1 MSDEVP
7 AVIRALYSGL
17 ESGAHGEALRGL
29 FTAGASSVE
38 HPNAFNPAGSRR
50 SLDEMLAASTAG
62 AGLLREQSY
71 DVRSCIVAGDL
82 AILRVR
88 WTGIVAR
95 DVGPLRTGRS
105 LVADIAQFVQID
117 GQRIAAIETYDCYEP
132 LDHQRPA

>member
-1 MSDEVP
+1 QPGQGGDVDRGRVQGGHAVQSALHNPYCTSKVVLMSDEVP

-62 AGLLREQSY
+62 AGLLREQRY

-95 DVGPLRTGRS
+95 EVGPLRPGR
-105 LVADIAQFVQID
+105 
-117 GQRIAAIETYDCYEP
+117 
-132 LDHQRPA
+132 